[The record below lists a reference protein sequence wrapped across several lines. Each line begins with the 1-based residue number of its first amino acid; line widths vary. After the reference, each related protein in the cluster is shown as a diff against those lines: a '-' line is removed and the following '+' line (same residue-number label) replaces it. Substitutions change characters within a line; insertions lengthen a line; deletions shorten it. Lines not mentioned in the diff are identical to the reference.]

1 MASEDTTG
9 MLLARLASAER
20 ALARRRVEGARAQ
33 GLDANAWWDSARA
46 SVAMLVR
53 HHDIAALVSD
63 TLAKTPAGAWD
74 ALLPPLDRCS
84 LDALRTAR
92 ATWRAQLSA
101 LARGEGVEVAEIPP
115 DAGVIPVEPVE
126 VPRPP
131 QPVELDTPKKAA
143 TRALDDETV
152 RARLARWIDRFFDR
166 PAEPREGPKGESLD
180 DEAPRA
186 WFEVAPR
193 GDGSLALWA
202 VCSPVQAFPPMVKVL
217 RASMGASRTAVRRE
231 NLAVHGARFEAAP
244 TAAPLSWTT
253 GDDDDDR
260 DLSKTLGAMAPAPLA
275 ADRATA
281 FRLDIEG
288 SAQRLE
294 GTTLSRG
301 ARYAIV
307 APSAEGAAWTLDVI
321 DVPALV
327 TEELV
332 ARLGTLGLSL
342 GALALT
348 ASWVLCPPT
357 RWELTPRGERY
368 AVFDRGAT
376 PVARLHAGVARS
388 DLAVFLHGDASRD
401 AYALASVEEADVAL
415 PDLAPGRYVLEFT
428 SCDAEVSPARLSF
441 VVAEGVARSKLPVT
455 APSVTLDDASHSA
468 GETLVADLSS
478 LTAERALVVTGP
490 PAMAVSLRWEGVTAW
505 DSGALSLDATGR
517 APLDVVLARTAP
529 LRESA
534 PEASLT
540 IDFGEWGAVRVRHRR
555 RIDDVIPS
563 AREALRKV
571 GEMRAMAASGVPS
584 LALAWLRM
592 VAEALGFSP
601 REVLSALPA
610 VALDD
615 VEFERDA
622 ARTVTRAALA
632 LVPVGAKLRTREE
645 PLRRAIEDACGAVSS
660 RVFVTDGARWWDLDL
675 RKSAAP
681 MPDALDAALDDDDA
695 LAGFLARYGA
705 WR

>member
-101 LARGEGVEVAEIPP
+101 LARGEAVEVTEIPP
-115 DAGVIPVEPVE
+115 DAGVNPVKPVE

-131 QPVELDTPKKAA
+131 QSVELEAPKKVA

-166 PAEPREGPKGESLD
+166 PAEPREGPKGEALD

-231 NLAVHGARFEAAP
+231 NLAVHGARFEVAP
-244 TAAPLSWTT
+244 SGAPLSWTT

-260 DLSKTLGAMAPAPLA
+260 DLSKVLGAMSPAPLA

-288 SAQRLE
+288 ASQRLE
-294 GTTLSRG
+294 GSTLSRG

-327 TEELV
+327 TEDLV

-376 PVARLHAGVARS
+376 PVARLRAGVARS
-388 DLAVFLHGDASRD
+388 DLAVFLHGGASRD
-401 AYALASVEEADVAL
+401 AYALASVEGGGRGAARPRTGTLCARVHLQRRRGVACAALVRRRRRRRAIEAARDGSYGGARRRVAL
-415 PDLAPGRYVLEFT
+415 CGR
-428 SCDAEVSPARLSF
+428 DARRRP
-441 VVAEGVARSKLPVT
+441 
-455 APSVTLDDASHSA
+455 
-468 GETLVADLSS
+468 LVAHGG
-478 LTAERALVVTGP
+478 ACAGGHGP

-505 DSGALSLDATGR
+505 DSGALSLDATGH

-534 PEASLT
+534 PEASLA
-540 IDFGEWGAVRVRHRR
+540 IDFGEWGVVRVRHRR

-601 REVLSALPA
+601 REVVSALSA

-645 PLRRAIEDACGAVSS
+645 PLRRAIEDACSATSS

-681 MPDALDAALDDDDA
+681 MPDTLDAALDDDDA